1 MIESTGNYNYGPDDF
16 KTHFDGMQAQ
26 PAQLLPL
33 AEAEIYVSIPL
44 SEYARYIKREPIADR
59 MAQLIA
65 EEWIENAIYD
75 WKIDEM
81 KEELVCLRFYDYDLY
96 ASTER
101 RVNEILAEREA
112 EQKASV
118 EEMLGQIR
126 EDATK

>member
-16 KTHFDGMQAQ
+16 KTPFDGMQAQ
-26 PAQLLPL
+26 PAQLFPL
-33 AEAEIYVSIPL
+33 AEAETYVSIPL
-44 SEYARYIKREPIADR
+44 SQYARYIKREPIADR

-65 EEWIENAIYD
+65 DRWIEDAASP

-101 RVNEILAEREA
+101 RVNEIQAEREA
-112 EQKASV
+112 ERKSSV

-126 EDATK
+126 EDAK

>member
-1 MIESTGNYNYGPDDF
+1 MIESTGNYNYGTDDF
-16 KTHFDGMQAQ
+16 NTHFEGMKAQ

-33 AEAEIYVSIPL
+33 AEAETYVSIPL
-44 SEYARYIKREPIADR
+44 SQYARYIKREPIANR

-65 EEWIENAIYD
+65 DRWIESAASP
-75 WKIDEM
+75 WKIDDM

-101 RVNEILAEREA
+101 RVNEILAEQEA
-112 EQKASV
+112 ERKASV

>member
-1 MIESTGNYNYGPDDF
+1 MIESTGNYNYGPDDY
-16 KTHFDGMQAQ
+16 KDRFDGFKAQ

-33 AEAEIYVSIPL
+33 AEAETYVSIPL
-44 SEYARYIKREPIADR
+44 SEYARYIKREPVIDR

-65 EEWIENAIYD
+65 DRWIENAIYD

-101 RVNEILAEREA
+101 RVNEILAERENK
-112 EQKASV
+112 EKAAI
-118 EEMLGQIR
+118 EELLRHVKG
-126 EDATK
+126 DAK

>member
-16 KTHFDGMQAQ
+16 KTHFDGMQSQ
-26 PAQLLPL
+26 TAQLLPL
-33 AEAEIYVSIPL
+33 AEAEAYVSIPL

-65 EEWIENAIYD
+65 DRWIENAIYD

-81 KEELVCLRFYDYDLY
+81 KEDLVCLRFFDYDLY

-101 RVNEILAEREA
+101 RVKEILTEREN
-112 EQKASV
+112 EQKDSIKELLEV
-118 EEMLGQIR
+118 IR
-126 EDATK
+126 EDAK